1 MMKKRILAIC
11 MALCLTLSAVPVAF
25 AAGVE
30 CTDADCTHEAA
41 IGDVHYD
48 TLAAALNAGKGKVV
62 KLLQNVKVTKSMTLA
77 RSTYTIDLNNHDIGF
92 AEGCFYRINSGIT
105 LNLIGTGK
113 LYEEVPKYSPIV
125 INGSTTGK
133 TTLNVGKDVILE
145 GFYGGY
151 IDQSSGKNQNIIVK
165 VEGTLIGT
173 ADANG
178 QNGAGFYIHGNFK
191 NMKEATAPQITIS
204 ATAHVFG
211 AGSGIYAAGYAIWN
225 LAGDITGNAGEA
237 LSIKSGTFNITGG
250 TYTAKGA
257 FADPAEANSNGSEV
271 TGAALSIT
279 SNKGYAP
286 KTEVNVT
293 GGTFISENGY
303 AVYEGIAQQD
313 GTPAAEASYATLSI
327 SDGAFTGGADKG
339 AVSITTANDKKVISA
354 GSFSESV
361 AQYVTDDL
369 KYESSNDGTY
379 TYYPT
384 LKEALEV
391 GDTVATI
398 AAATAGA
405 DEPTYS
411 VTFNNDGAE
420 TTFTAAENETILLS
434 APTKSGYTF
443 KGWQVG
449 DTLVNETAYQ
459 ITADTVFTAQWEKD
473 LVPATGIE
481 LDETALT
488 MDIGDTETLT
498 ATVTPDDATDT
509 TVTWSSSN
517 PAVATVDNGVVTA
530 VSEGTATI
538 TVTTADGG
546 FSDNCAVTVTAK
558 AVTVTFEGADVDPI
572 TVLPG
577 TEIELPTPD
586 DTRDEIFRYWTVAGD
601 PVGTR
606 YYGGETV
613 EITEDVTFVANWK
626 DNSYIPI
633 PPTQPTRPTR
643 PAEPDEPDT
652 PDEPEEPVVSEL
664 PFTDVAVEDEFYE
677 AVKYVSEN
685 GLMTGVDTTAFA
697 PYNEFTR
704 AQVATILYRLE
715 KEPAVEFAATF
726 PDVQE
731 NQWFASA
738 VLWGNSKGILLG
750 HDTGKFG
757 PDDGVTFEQM
767 LTILYRYAA
776 LKGYDTAAR
785 ADVSGF
791 ECSDY
796 AAEAVSWAMAHGMV
810 SAADGAALK
819 APAARCQVAQVLAV
833 FCQTVVMK

>member
-11 MALCLTLSAVPVAF
+11 MALCMMLSAVPVAF
-25 AAGVE
+25 AAEG
-30 CTDADCTHEAA
+30 DA
-41 IGDVHYD
+41 
-48 TLAAALNAGKGKVV
+48 
-62 KLLQNVKVTKSMTLA
+62 
-77 RSTYTIDLNNHDIGF
+77 
-92 AEGCFYRINSGIT
+92 
-105 LNLIGTGK
+105 
-113 LYEEVPKYSPIV
+113 PIF
-125 INGSTTGK
+125 
-133 TTLNVGKDVILE
+133 E
-145 GFYGGY
+145 
-151 IDQSSGKNQNIIVK
+151 
-165 VEGTLIGT
+165 
-173 ADANG
+173 
-178 QNGAGFYIHGNFK
+178 
-191 NMKEATAPQITIS
+191 IS
-204 ATAHVFG
+204 
-211 AGSGIYAAGYAIWN
+211 
-225 LAGDITGNAGEA
+225 DTGNDE
-237 LSIKSGTFNITGG
+237 L
-250 TYTAKGA
+250 
-257 FADPAEANSNGSEV
+257 
-271 TGAALSIT
+271 
-279 SNKGYAP
+279 
-286 KTEVNVT
+286 
-293 GGTFISENGY
+293 
-303 AVYEGIAQQD
+303 
-313 GTPAAEASYATLSI
+313 
-327 SDGAFTGGADKG
+327 
-339 AVSITTANDKKVISA
+339 
-354 GSFSESV
+354 
-361 AQYVTDDL
+361 
-369 KYESSNDGTY
+369 DGTY
-379 TYYPT
+379 TSIPEAMMAYIENGQPVCKMYLLDDAEISIGDNPDFPDFPPIGIWLFGNDASSVLDLGGHT
-384 LKEALEV
+384 LTVTGTGFAIISLASSDPSIVNVIQNGKIILNGENLVGILNRNDYLEIRDVQIIAGEDASDVVGIRMGMPGGGIHLAGTTIRNCQVALGEKGTAIVDEQSKDQNPELKTFIYSGQFSENPVSEDNNSIIFAEGSSPLKPLPDGVDPDTTVITSEATTAMIVKDGNAYLY
-391 GDTVATI
+391 DTLQEAV
-398 AAATAGA
+398 
-405 DEPTYS
+405 D
-411 VTFNNDGAE
+411 
-420 TTFTAAENETILLS
+420 AAESKQTGSGAVQISLLKQPEDKAVTLPDGVDLTIKPL
-434 APTKSGYTF
+434 
-443 KGWQVG
+443 G
-449 DTLVNETAYQ
+449 D
-459 ITADTVFTAQWEKD
+459 ADIDTGAVKLEDSNGQKVEIGENGQLT
-473 LVPATGIE
+473 PAEINVTGVE
-481 LDETALT
+481 LDKTTLSLVEGTT
-488 MDIGDTETLT
+488 GSLT
-498 ATVTPDDATDT
+498 ATVAPENATDT
-509 TVTWSSSN
+509 TVTWASDN
-517 PAVATVDNGVVTA
+517 PSVAAVDQSGKITA

-538 TVTTADGG
+538 TVTTTDGG

-586 DTRDEIFRYWTVAGD
+586 DTRDEIFRYWTVEGD
-601 PVGTR
+601 SVGTR

-715 KEPAVEFAATF
+715 KEPAVAYAPTF
-726 PDVQE
+726 PDVTE
-731 NQWFASA
+731 DQWFAQA

-750 HDTGKFG
+750 HDTGLFG

>member
-11 MALCLTLSAVPVAF
+11 MALCMMLSAVPVAF
-25 AAGVE
+25 AAEG
-30 CTDADCTHEAA
+30 DA
-41 IGDVHYD
+41 
-48 TLAAALNAGKGKVV
+48 
-62 KLLQNVKVTKSMTLA
+62 
-77 RSTYTIDLNNHDIGF
+77 
-92 AEGCFYRINSGIT
+92 
-105 LNLIGTGK
+105 
-113 LYEEVPKYSPIV
+113 PIF
-125 INGSTTGK
+125 
-133 TTLNVGKDVILE
+133 E
-145 GFYGGY
+145 
-151 IDQSSGKNQNIIVK
+151 
-165 VEGTLIGT
+165 
-173 ADANG
+173 
-178 QNGAGFYIHGNFK
+178 
-191 NMKEATAPQITIS
+191 IS
-204 ATAHVFG
+204 
-211 AGSGIYAAGYAIWN
+211 
-225 LAGDITGNAGEA
+225 DTGNDE
-237 LSIKSGTFNITGG
+237 L
-250 TYTAKGA
+250 
-257 FADPAEANSNGSEV
+257 
-271 TGAALSIT
+271 
-279 SNKGYAP
+279 
-286 KTEVNVT
+286 
-293 GGTFISENGY
+293 
-303 AVYEGIAQQD
+303 
-313 GTPAAEASYATLSI
+313 
-327 SDGAFTGGADKG
+327 
-339 AVSITTANDKKVISA
+339 
-354 GSFSESV
+354 
-361 AQYVTDDL
+361 
-369 KYESSNDGTY
+369 DGTY
-379 TYYPT
+379 TSIPEAMMAYIENGQPVCKMYLLDDAEISIGDNPDFPDFPPIGIWLFGNDASSVLDLGGHT
-384 LKEALEV
+384 LTVTGTGFAIISLASSDPSIVNVIQNGKIILNGENLVGILNRNDYLEIRDVQIIAGEDASDVVGIRMGMPGGGIHLAGTTIRNCQVALGEKGTAIVDEQSKDQNPELKTFIYSGQFSENPVSEDNNSIIFAEGSSPLKPLPDGVDPDTTVITSEATTAMIVKDGNAYLY
-391 GDTVATI
+391 DTLQEAV
-398 AAATAGA
+398 
-405 DEPTYS
+405 D
-411 VTFNNDGAE
+411 
-420 TTFTAAENETILLS
+420 AAESKQTGSGAVQISLLKQPEDKAVTLPDGVDLTIKPL
-434 APTKSGYTF
+434 
-443 KGWQVG
+443 G
-449 DTLVNETAYQ
+449 D
-459 ITADTVFTAQWEKD
+459 ADIDTGAVKLEDSNGQKVEIGENGQLT
-473 LVPATGIE
+473 PAEINVTGVE
-481 LDETALT
+481 LDKTTLSLVEGTT
-488 MDIGDTETLT
+488 GSLT
-498 ATVTPDDATDT
+498 ATVAPENATDT
-509 TVTWSSSN
+509 TVTWASDN
-517 PAVATVDNGVVTA
+517 PSVAAVDQSGKITA

-538 TVTTADGG
+538 TVTTTDGG

-601 PVGTR
+601 PIGTR

-633 PPTQPTRPTR
+633 PPTQPTKPTK
-643 PAEPDEPDT
+643 PAEPDEPD
-652 PDEPEEPVVSEL
+652 EPEEPVESEL
-664 PFTDVAVEDEFYE
+664 PFTDVDVDDTFYE

>member
-11 MALCLTLSAVPVAF
+11 MALCMMLSAVPVAL

-538 TVTTADGG
+538 TVTTVDGG
-546 FSDNCAVTVTAK
+546 FSATCTVTVTAK
-558 AVTVTFEGADVDPI
+558 AVTVTFDGAKEKPI

-586 DTRDEIFRYWTVAGD
+586 DTRDEIFRYWTVEGD
-601 PVGTR
+601 SVGTR

-613 EITEDVTFVANWK
+613 EITEDITFVANWK

-633 PPTQPTRPTR
+633 PPTQPTKPTKPTK
-643 PAEPDEPDT
+643 PAEPDE

-664 PFTDVAVEDEFYE
+664 PFTDVDVDNTFYE
-677 AVKYVSEN
+677 AVKYVAEN

-715 KEPAVEFAATF
+715 KEPAVAFAATF
-726 PDVQE
+726 PDVTE
-731 NQWFASA
+731 DQWFASA

-785 ADVSGF
+785 AEVSGF